1 MYEIDWITSV
11 KPTVDREKFI
21 EQNCLLSS
29 FSHPNCRLLVINSV
43 AEQDNL
49 KWVKEFAEL
58 QLVESKRPT
67 LYDLLIASHTEITI
81 LSNADVKI
89 YSKKPLQNIIDK
101 SATLMVCRR
110 HDVEFSGEEI
120 VSNYL
125 EAEKLVN
132 LFGYLQSRFTI
143 DFFVISRNFRNHL
156 LNKDWVRKFCLGQA
170 GIDMAILHEAFSFG
184 LVKRL
189 DRKMYLLHL
198 NHESFK
204 IAMPANIIVDPF
216 ENIRFSSKRST
227 AFSGNISSMIFADLP
242 RFCVKVRSIRK
253 AVIRIDMMTV
263 KMRNWF
269 QFSWSN
275 LNFSRA
281 RKILKSG
288 REVRLVFWGKLWFFG
303 EADDLDDAIELN
315 SIAIRHALYLQ
326 YLKLLKGTDR
336 Q

>member
-1 MYEIDWITSV
+1 MYKIDWITSV

-43 AEQDNL
+43 SEQESL
-49 KWVKEFAEL
+49 RWVREFAEL

-67 LYDLLIASHTEITI
+67 LYDLLLASHTEITI

-89 YSKKPLQNIIDK
+89 FSKKPLQDIIDI
-101 SATLMVCRR
+101 AAALMVCRR

-120 VSNYL
+120 VSSYL
-125 EAEKLVN
+125 EAKKLVN

-143 DFFVISRNFRNHL
+143 DFFVISRNFRDHL
-156 LNKDWVRKFCLGQA
+156 LTKDWVRKFCLGQA
-170 GIDMAILHEAFSFG
+170 GIDMAILHEAYSFG

-189 DRKMYLLHL
+189 DREVYLLHL

-204 IAMPANIIVDPF
+204 IAMPANIIVDHS
-216 ENIRFSSKRST
+216 ENVSFSSKRSS
-227 AFSGNISSMIFADLP
+227 AFSGNISSIIFADLP
-242 RFCVKVRSIRK
+242 RFCVKMGNIRK

-263 KMRNWF
+263 KMRNWL

-275 LNFSRA
+275 LNFCRA
-281 RKILKSG
+281 RRILKSG
-288 REVRLVFWGKLWFFG
+288 RKVRLVIWGRIWFFS
-303 EADDLDDAIELN
+303 EAKDLDDAIELN
-315 SIAIRHALYLQ
+315 SIAIRHALYVQ

-336 Q
+336 